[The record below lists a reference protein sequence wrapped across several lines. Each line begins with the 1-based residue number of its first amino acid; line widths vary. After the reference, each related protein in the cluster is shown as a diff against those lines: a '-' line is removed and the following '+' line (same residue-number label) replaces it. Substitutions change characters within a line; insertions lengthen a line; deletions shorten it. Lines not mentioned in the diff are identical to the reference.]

1 MINKITFKE
10 EPNLFNG
17 IVEMSIDENLDHR
30 RGSNFYRYE
39 IIEFKPEHKEY
50 YPEVENFEQYFG
62 TWMTNTVIWDDNSG
76 FEDEYSELTRVEK
89 KEIISYEWVGI

>member
-10 EPNLFNG
+10 EPNLFND

-62 TWMTNTVIWDDNSG
+62 TWMTNTVIWDDNNG

-89 KEIISYEWVGI
+89 KEVISYEWV

>member
-10 EPNLFNG
+10 EPNLFND

-62 TWMTNTVIWDDNSG
+62 TWMTNTVIWDDNNG
-76 FEDEYSELTRVEK
+76 FEDEYSELIRVEK
-89 KEIISYEWVGI
+89 KEIISYEWVAI

>member
-1 MINKITFKE
+1 MIKRITFKE
-10 EPNLFNG
+10 EPNLFND

-39 IIEFKPEHKEY
+39 IIEFKPEDKEY

-62 TWMTNTVIWDDNSG
+62 TWMTNTVIWDDNNG

-89 KEIISYEWVGI
+89 KEVISYEWVAV